1 MPEEDKPNKS
11 FFQLEP
17 LNVNQSED
25 GKKKTIR
32 LGSCAYPAT
41 ASSVGKTK

>member
-1 MPEEDKPNKS
+1 MKMPEEDKPNKS

-25 GKKKTIR
+25 GKKK
-32 LGSCAYPAT
+32 
-41 ASSVGKTK
+41 KND